1 MRGRADG
8 FGGHSRC
15 GRAVERKRQLG
26 EVEKCC
32 GPWACFCK
40 HVLNR
45 LQRVVLVHHTVFVM
59 VVRGA
64 FQMHFSMHRL
74 ELPIVVERSRLAGRC
89 EGLAEEGEQ
98 QDDCEQSAHEVDNG
112 LLGADRNH
120 SYTGMLTCKIHV
132 KRTGFASDR
141 STARSRLN
149 SCSPGI
155 TPPRRSVT

>member
-74 ELPIVVERSRLAGRC
+74 ELPLVVERSRLAGRC
-89 EGLAEEGEQ
+89 KGLTEEGEQ
-98 QDDCEQSAHEVDNG
+98 QDDCEQPAHVLKSLQVKLARD
-112 LLGADRNH
+112 H
-120 SYTGMLTCKIHV
+120 SDTEWM
-132 KRTGFASDR
+132 
-141 STARSRLN
+141 
-149 SCSPGI
+149 
-155 TPPRRSVT
+155 

>member
-1 MRGRADG
+1 MRRWADG
-8 FGGHSRC
+8 FGGHGRC

-74 ELPIVVERSRLAGRC
+74 ELPLVVECSRLAGRC
-89 EGLAEEGEQ
+89 KGLTEEGEQ
-98 QDDCEQSAHEVDNG
+98 QDDCEQPAHVLKSLQVKLARD
-112 LLGADRNH
+112 H
-120 SYTGMLTCKIHV
+120 SDTEWM
-132 KRTGFASDR
+132 
-141 STARSRLN
+141 
-149 SCSPGI
+149 
-155 TPPRRSVT
+155 

>member
-8 FGGHSRC
+8 FGGHGRC

-64 FQMHFSMHRL
+64 FQMHFSMRSL
-74 ELPIVVERSRLAGRC
+74 ESSLVVENDQLTGRC
-89 EGLAEEGEQ
+89 KGLTEEREQ

-112 LLGADRNH
+112 LLRTGRNH
-120 SYTGMLTCKIHV
+120 SDTGMLTCKIHV
-132 KRTGFASDR
+132 KRAGFASDR

-149 SCSPGI
+149 SFSPGI
-155 TPPRRSVT
+155 TQPRRSVT